1 MRKIFKFLTKFNYY
15 SKKLTDFMVCIFCLI
30 CFTYLALHITYA
42 ANPDA
47 VIFEFQ
53 KLRIF
58 DCLITILFLTGF
70 FSFPLFILGWLTETL
85 GFQISEKYL
94 DDLSKIAIIL
104 STITGL
110 LITQTKEQF
119 EFTATFISFVLIF
132 MAFFPKEIFNL
143 PSDVIQKLIQKRHY
157 NTDKK
162 QQKK

>member
-1 MRKIFKFLTKFNYY
+1 MRKIFKFLIKFNYY

-58 DCLITILFLTGF
+58 DCLITILFLTE
-70 FSFPLFILGWLTETL
+70 SL

-94 DDLSKIAIIL
+94 DYLSIIEIIL
-104 STITGL
+104 STISGL

-157 NTDKK
+157 NKDKK

>member
-1 MRKIFKFLTKFNYY
+1 M
-15 SKKLTDFMVCIFCLI
+15 
-30 CFTYLALHITYA
+30 
-42 ANPDA
+42 
-47 VIFEFQ
+47 
-53 KLRIF
+53 
-58 DCLITILFLTGF
+58 
-70 FSFPLFILGWLTETL
+70 
-85 GFQISEKYL
+85 

-157 NTDKK
+157 NKDKK